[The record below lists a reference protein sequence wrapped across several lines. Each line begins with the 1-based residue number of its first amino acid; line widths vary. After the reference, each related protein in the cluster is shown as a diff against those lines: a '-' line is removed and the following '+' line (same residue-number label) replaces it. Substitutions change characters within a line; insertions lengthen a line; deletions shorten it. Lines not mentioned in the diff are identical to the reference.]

1 MPGSARGRRPD
12 PSPARPGPA
21 VGRAV
26 SPLSPWLLAGA
37 AAIVAAAFLV
47 GWPALRGAW
56 LWDDDTSITANAAVR
71 GPYSFRGIWLAPEGP
86 DYFPL
91 TTSAFW
97 AEWHLFRDDVT
108 GYHAVN
114 IALHAISGIL
124 VWALAAAMRLPGGW
138 LAGMLFVVHP
148 LCVESVAWISELKNT
163 LSQPL
168 FLAAAIHAV
177 RADAADR
184 PRVTRDDV
192 ATTAWFLAAMFAKT
206 SMVMFPV
213 VMLLHAWWRRG
224 VVRPRDLLRAA
235 PLFAVSLLLG
245 LVTLHFQHA
254 KAIGTE
260 TIPVGGPASR
270 LALAGMEA
278 AFYLGKVVLPIGLL
292 PIYPRWEI
300 DPPRAW
306 QFLPWAALAAGT
318 AWAWVHRATW
328 GRHAILALGFF
339 LVMLLPVL
347 GFVTIAYMRVTWAA
361 DHFVYLPMV
370 SILVAAAAVAAGW
383 RASLP
388 ERARAPAAAAG
399 MALVAALGMAS
410 ARYGAVW
417 VDERTLW
424 THTLAGN
431 PDAWQAHNRLGSI
444 LLVEGKVDDAH
455 EHFVAATRLRPDL
468 GETSNNLGLTLW
480 RKGRRPEAI
489 EAFER
494 SVAAAPGLA
503 MPRFNLAAV
512 YLESGRLD
520 DAEAVYRRLL
530 EAFPDS
536 PMVRGRR
543 AEVLVRQE
551 RYVEAAAEYALLLER
566 EPGNPTA
573 WNNRGV
579 CMVKLGRTDEAVAC
593 FRKALAAA
601 PNFADARQNLERM
614 TADAAASPAPAP
626 APGSGP

>member
-1 MPGSARGRRPD
+1 MPRSARGRAPA
-12 PSPARPGPA
+12 PSTARPGPA
-21 VGRAV
+21 ADRAAV
-26 SPLSPWLLAGA
+26 LPSPWVLAGA

-47 GWPALRGAW
+47 GWPAIRGAW

-71 GPYSFRGIWLAPEGP
+71 GPYSFRAIWIAPEGP

-91 TTSAFW
+91 TTTAFW
-97 AEWHLFRDDVT
+97 AEWHLFGDDVT
-108 GYHAVN
+108 GYHVVN
-114 IALHAISGIL
+114 IALHAISGLL

-138 LAGMLFVVHP
+138 LAGMLFTVHP

-163 LSQPL
+163 LAQPL

-192 ATTAWFLAAMFAKT
+192 ATAGWFLAAMLAKT
-206 SMVMFPV
+206 SVVMFPV

-235 PLFAVSLLLG
+235 PLLVVSLLLG
-245 LVTLHFQHA
+245 LVTLHFQHS
-254 KAIGTE
+254 KAIGDE
-260 TIPVGGPASR
+260 AIPVGGAASR
-270 LALAGMEA
+270 IALAGMEA
-278 AFYLGKVVLPIGLL
+278 AFYLGKVILPLGLL

-306 QFLPWAALAAGT
+306 QFLPWAALAAGA
-318 AWAWVHRATW
+318 AWAWVNRATW
-328 GRHAILALGFF
+328 GRHAILAVGFF
-339 LVMLLPVL
+339 LLMALPVL

-370 SILVAAAAVAAGW
+370 SLLIAAAAVAARWG
-383 RASLP
+383 ASLP
-388 ERARAPAAAAG
+388 ERSRAPAAAAG
-399 MALVAALGMAS
+399 MALVAALGAAA

-468 GETSNNLGLTLW
+468 SETRNNLGLTLW
-480 RKGRRPEAI
+480 RKGRLPEAI

-494 SVAAAPGLA
+494 SAAAAPGLA
-503 MPRFNLAAV
+503 LPRVNLAAV

-520 DAEAVYRRLL
+520 DAEAVYGKLL
-530 EAFPDS
+530 EAFPES
-536 PMVRGRR
+536 SMVRGRR

-551 RYVEAAAEYALLLER
+551 RFVEAAAQYALLLER
-566 EPGNPTA
+566 EPGNALA

-579 CMVKLGRTDEAVAC
+579 CMVKLGRAEEAVAC
-593 FRKALAAA
+593 FRKAVAVA

-614 TADAAASPAPAP
+614 TAGAAAGPAPAP
-626 APGSGP
+626 PSRP